1 MYAIRIVLLSPHP
14 PSVTGSLAY
23 TPTLSR
29 PLGKR
34 KACYKRAVE
43 KLGHAPS
50 RIGPSLRKEARR
62 RSGSLWRKLTCT
74 NADMAIEK
82 ANETVERYLQ
92 FYLLRRNDDYSE
104 EEIASKLGFG
114 SSQALYQ
121 QLRAAHP

>member
-74 NADMAIEK
+74 ECGHGHRESKRNGRTISSI
-82 ANETVERYLQ
+82 
-92 FYLLRRNDDYSE
+92 LLV
-104 EEIASKLGFG
+104 
-114 SSQALYQ
+114 
-121 QLRAAHP
+121 AA